1 MQFFSFKKRG
11 VHAIFFIT
19 SGNQMSN
26 YYVLFFNIMDFVAI
40 PSYLFIYLFICTLFI
55 VDNH

>member
-11 VHAIFFIT
+11 VHAIFSIT

-26 YYVLFFNIMDFVAI
+26 YYVLFFNIMDFVVI
-40 PSYLFIYLFICTLFI
+40 PSYIELPWQR
-55 VDNH
+55 